1 MKILKSIQ
9 KIPGGIM
16 VIPMVIGALINT
28 FSPEALQ
35 IGSFTTALF
44 SSSSVA
50 TLIGL
55 TLFFIGTQ
63 MKLKEAPEALK
74 RGTVLLLAKYAAG
87 AILAVFVAKV
97 FGLAGIL
104 GISSLA
110 ILSSLT
116 NSNGGLYM
124 ALVGT
129 YGDPQDM
136 AAQSVLNIND
146 GPFLTLIT
154 LGAAGLAEIPIMSLV
169 AAIVP
174 FLVGIV
180 LGNLDSDIQTLMAPG
195 VGIVLPFVGLGL
207 GGTINFFDI
216 VKAGPTGFILALMI
230 LVISGVPAFLADK
243 FINKRPG
250 YAGVATATAAGN
262 SIATPAAVALIDP
275 VYEPFVASATT
286 QIAAAVI
293 ITAIIVPILTSFV
306 AKKYGCPK
314 FDQNI
319 TETKNGIA
327 NETM

>member
-1 MKILKSIQ
+1 MLKTIQ

-16 VIPMVIGALINT
+16 VVPMIIGALINS
-28 FSPEALQ
+28 FCPEILQ

-44 SSSSVA
+44 SSKSVA

-74 RGTVLLLAKYAAG
+74 RGGVLLLAKYVMGAA
-87 AILAVFVAKV
+87 LAVFVAKV

-110 ILSSLT
+110 ILSSST

-129 YGDPQDM
+129 YGDPEDM

-174 FLVGIV
+174 FIIGII
-180 LGNLDSDIQTLMAPG
+180 LGNLDEDIRKLMAPG

-216 VKAGPTGFILALMI
+216 IQAGPTGFILAVII
-230 LVISGVPAFLADK
+230 LVVTGIPTFFADR

-275 VYEPFVASATT
+275 IYEPYVASATT

-293 ITAIIVPILTSFV
+293 ITAVVVPMLTAYV

-314 FDQNI
+314 FD
-319 TETKNGIA
+319 
-327 NETM
+327 NEALDNATVE